1 MTMDMFFL
9 VPRTWTEYG
18 HRIDCAKQGCDP
30 PHPDNGHVYPAF
42 AATGRLWTAARKP
55 PNQPVNGHATT
66 TVKHVITITDWT
78 PA

>member
-30 PHPDNGHVYPAF
+30 PHPDNGHVYP
-42 AATGRLWTAARKP
+42 